1 MKNKLDIDIDGD
13 KKTDFQIDFKT
24 LIMVIGT
31 IVSLTLSYSVLKSEI
46 EIAKTLPKQIISQ
59 DDTKVVNQKIEFLI
73 REQQRFESQ
82 TEKRLE
88 DLEKRVFKK

>member
-46 EIAKTLPKQIISQ
+46 EIAKTLPKQIILQ

>member
-1 MKNKLDIDIDGD
+1 MKNKLDIEIEGD
-13 KKTDFQIDFKT
+13 KKTDCQIDFKT

-46 EIAKTLPKQIISQ
+46 EIAKTLPKQIILQ

>member
-1 MKNKLDIDIDGD
+1 MKESIGIDIDGD
-13 KKTDFQIDFKT
+13 KKPDFQVDFKT
-24 LIMVIGT
+24 LIMVVGT
-31 IVSLTLSYSVLKSEI
+31 IISLTLSYSVLKSEI

-59 DDTKVVNQKIEFLI
+59 DDTKVVNQKLEFLV
-73 REQQRFESQ
+73 REQERFELQ

>member
-1 MKNKLDIDIDGD
+1 
-13 KKTDFQIDFKT
+13 
-24 LIMVIGT
+24 MVIGT

>member
-46 EIAKTLPKQIISQ
+46 EIAKTLPKQIISE